1 MWKQFYEWV
10 EHLFLLSRDTRRNR
24 VDIREIRE
32 VLHRL
37 TRSVQELEIET
48 SHIRQ
53 QVEYIRALDASEREK
68 MVLRLE
74 NEMLRLERRL
84 LADDRYKGRADE
96 SSTGGFEA
104 S

>member
-1 MWKQFYEWV
+1 
-10 EHLFLLSRDTRRNR
+10 
-24 VDIREIRE
+24 

-53 QVEYIRALDASEREK
+53 QVEYIRALEASEREK

-84 LADDRYKGRADE
+84 LADDRHKGRPDE